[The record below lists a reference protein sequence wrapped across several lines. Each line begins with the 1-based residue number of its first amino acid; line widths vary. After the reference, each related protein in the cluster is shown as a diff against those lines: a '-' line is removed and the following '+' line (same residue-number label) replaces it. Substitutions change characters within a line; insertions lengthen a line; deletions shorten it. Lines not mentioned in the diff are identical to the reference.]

1 METKKEIKA
10 RELIQFRD
18 CLDSAYEEALERIIA
33 KVLEAFEIE
42 TEETFEGFDAISTAW
57 DEAFNFD
64 AFASLIERNF
74 RRGFQAAWEAAEKSK
89 RETEKF
95 KRELESVRLIGGK
108 KNEIDG

>member
-1 METKKEIKA
+1 MKTKKEIRA

-42 TEETFEGFDAISTAW
+42 TEENFEGYDSVSNAW
-57 DEAFNFD
+57 DSAFDFD

-74 RRGFQAAWEAAEKSK
+74 RRGFQAAWKAAEKAK
-89 RETEKF
+89 RKNP
-95 KRELESVRLIGGK
+95 ES
-108 KNEIDG
+108 